1 MFTKM
6 LNFLLK
12 LFRKC
17 LTLILFYISNVFWPK
32 IKFINSNTFLV
43 FYMMVGMV
51 QPILL
56 LEYYYYHAN
65 YIVVFFLITL
75 SMSDAMKFIFIFSI
89 IFVIYLY
96 IGKSLRKCKPTVL
109 RLIVC
114 IFNIIVH
121 IEFIFYIIYVV
132 L

>member
-32 IKFINSNTFLV
+32 IKFINSNAFLV

-96 IGKSLRKCKPTVL
+96 IGKSLRKYKPKVL